1 MKKPFKSIKWKNI
14 TVSGQAAS
22 GSTTLAKNLA
32 EKLGWKLINGGEIVR
47 KYVKEKGIPLE
58 KTTSTPDNFHIDLD
72 DFIKRKLKNEK
83 ELIIES
89 WLSGFDA
96 QNIPQIF
103 KILVICS
110 SEKERI
116 KRVSDRDN
124 KTLKEAKKHIQTRE
138 KENVKKWK
146 KLYKTKDFWNQ
157 KYYNF
162 IIDTNKNKSWQ
173 TLKKVLA
180 AVGYKTNSS
189 TRSKRAGSK

>member
-1 MKKPFKSIKWKNI
+1 MKYYDIAVCTIPEWFGLESIKPVMI
-14 TVSGQAAS
+14 QV
-22 GSTTLAKNLA
+22 
-32 EKLGWKLINGGEIVR
+32 
-47 KYVKEKGIPLE
+47 
-58 KTTSTPDNFHIDLD
+58 
-72 DFIKRKLKNEK
+72 KNEK